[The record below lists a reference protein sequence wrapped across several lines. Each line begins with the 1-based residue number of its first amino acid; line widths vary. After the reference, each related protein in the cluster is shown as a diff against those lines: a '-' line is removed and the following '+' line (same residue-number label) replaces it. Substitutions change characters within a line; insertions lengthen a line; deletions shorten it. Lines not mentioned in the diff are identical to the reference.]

1 MIRYAVYNIADG
13 RILRVCGTNR
23 RQDLEDDK
31 TSQESTLEIP
41 EGVHVTDATHRV
53 QAGEFVAMRT
63 ELLLTG

>member
-13 RILRVCGTNR
+13 RIIRVCGTSR
-23 RQDLEDDK
+23 RQDLADDQ
-31 TSQESTLEIP
+31 TAQESTLEIP

-53 QAGEFVAMRT
+53 SDGAFVAMRT

>member
-13 RILRVCGTNR
+13 RILRVCGTSR

-41 EGVHVTDATHRV
+41 EGVHATDATHRV
-53 QAGEFVAMRT
+53 SGDAFVVI
-63 ELLLTG
+63 E